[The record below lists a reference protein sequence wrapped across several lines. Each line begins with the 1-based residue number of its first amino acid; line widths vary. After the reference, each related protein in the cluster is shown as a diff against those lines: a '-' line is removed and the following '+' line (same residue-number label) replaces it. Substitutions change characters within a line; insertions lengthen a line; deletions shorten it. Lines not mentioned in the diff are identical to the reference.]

1 MEPEEEGPGQF
12 RILEA
17 LSATGLRSIRYA
29 KEIKCP
35 GESRLEITANDLS
48 KRAYESIKRNVEL
61 NGVDIRY
68 FPVPNI
74 RPCQNCR
81 PYGVFGDKKIRDLVI
96 ISDPMGENLKF

>member
-35 GESRLEITANDLS
+35 GDQGSRLEITANDLS

-68 FPVPNI
+68 SHFSVSFFVI
-74 RPCQNCR
+74 
-81 PYGVFGDKKIRDLVI
+81 KITDL
-96 ISDPMGENLKF
+96 PGWANQ

>member
-35 GESRLEITANDLS
+35 GDQGSRLEITANDLS

-68 FPVPNI
+68 SHFSVSFFVIKITDLPVWAN
-74 RPCQNCR
+74 Q
-81 PYGVFGDKKIRDLVI
+81 
-96 ISDPMGENLKF
+96 

>member
-68 FPVPNI
+68 SHFSVSFFVI
-74 RPCQNCR
+74 
-81 PYGVFGDKKIRDLVI
+81 KITDL
-96 ISDPMGENLKF
+96 PGWANQ